1 MKRFLLLFVFF
12 LNALLTVAQFT
23 ATGTY
28 KMYTEINGQKLNG
41 IDYLF
46 VFDGISSQTEIEY
59 RTNSS
64 TIKWSKFNTPTTPI
78 VLQYDSINTNI
89 EDATGYIVE
98 VDGVKK
104 YIWVFD
110 YKNYIPNFTSL
121 IAEDKPKE
129 QCNELILSLNQLV
142 LPLQYRTPLPEN
154 RTITIDR
161 TFQLKYATKE
171 WSESTKVWT
180 DKEMS
185 VDYKLPASTLTV
197 LEPPLCDTKFKLTGD
212 NFATDLGLAPFEI
225 ESPLYSAV
233 KVECHI
239 LSTASTRVE
248 LNEDDR
254 PEKAD
259 IPASAPL
266 EIVFASNAN
275 LPVTEFFEWQILK
288 EKSLLF
294 TRNDQDLRFT
304 FTEAGTY
311 EVKLTV
317 SNTNNCQFSDSVI
330 IKVVESRLE
339 VPRVF
344 TPNGDGKNDEFRVAY
359 KSLVEFRCWVFNR
372 WQQKVFYWT
381 DPQKGW
387 DGKING
393 RPATQGAYFYVIE
406 ALGAD
411 GEKYNLKGNINLLR
425 GKKD

>member
-1 MKRFLLLFVFF
+1 MKRFLLFYTLIFS
-12 LNALLTVAQFT
+12 ALITQAQFT
-23 ATGTY
+23 ATGTHRI
-28 KMYTEINGQKLNG
+28 YTELNGQKLNG

-46 VFDGISSQTEIEY
+46 VFDGITSQTEIEY
-59 RTNSS
+59 KENSTS
-64 TIKWSKFNTPTTPI
+64 IKWSKFTSPTNYI

-98 VDGVKK
+98 IDGDKK
-104 YIWVFD
+104 YVWVID
-110 YKNYIPNFTSL
+110 YKNYLPAFTSL
-121 IAEDKPKE
+121 IPEDKPSE
-129 QCNELILSLNQLV
+129 QCNELILNLNHSV
-142 LPLQYRTPLPEN
+142 LPLQYKTPSN
-154 RTITIDR
+154 TTVTIPR

-180 DKEMS
+180 DKEMNIE
-185 VDYKLPASTLTV
+185 YKLPAFSLSV

-239 LSTASTRVE
+239 VNTASTRTE
-248 LNEDDR
+248 LNEDNR

-259 IPASAPL
+259 ITTASAPI

-275 LPVTEFFEWQILK
+275 LPVAEFYEWQILK
-288 EKSLLF
+288 DKSLLF

-311 EVKLTV
+311 NVKLTV
-317 SNTNNCQFSDSVI
+317 SNTTNCQFSDSLT

-344 TPNGDGKNDEFRVAY
+344 TPNGDGINEEFRVAY
-359 KSLVEFRCWVFNR
+359 KSIVEFRCWVFNR

-393 RPATQGAYFYVIE
+393 RSATQGAYFYVIE
-406 ALGAD
+406 AIGAD
-411 GEKYNLKGNINLLR
+411 GEKYNVKGNINLLR
-425 GKKD
+425 GKNN

>member
-1 MKRFLLLFVFF
+1 MKRFLLFF
-12 LNALLTVAQFT
+12 TLILNALLAVAQFS
-23 ATGTY
+23 ANGTH
-28 KMYTEINGQKLNG
+28 KIYTEINGQKLNG

-59 RTNSS
+59 TANSS
-64 TIKWSKFNTPTTPI
+64 SIKWSKFTSPTTPI
-78 VLQYDSINTNI
+78 VLQYDSINSNI

-98 VDGVKK
+98 IDGAKK
-104 YIWVFD
+104 YIWVID
-110 YKNYIPNFTSL
+110 YKNYIPIFTSL
-121 IAEDKPKE
+121 IPEDKPKE
-129 QCNELILSLNQLV
+129 QCDELILNLNHSV
-142 LPLQYRTPLPEN
+142 LPLQYKTPLN
-154 RTITIDR
+154 TTVLINR

-171 WSESTKVWT
+171 WSESTKAWT

-185 VDYKLPASTLTV
+185 VDYKLPATTLTV
-197 LEPPLCDTKFKLTGD
+197 LEPPLCDTKFKLVGD
-212 NFATDLGLAPFEI
+212 NFATELGLTPFEI

-239 LSTASTRVE
+239 VSTASTRTE

-259 IPASAPL
+259 ITTASAPI

-275 LPVTEFFEWQILK
+275 IPVAEFYAWQIFK
-288 EKSLLF
+288 DKSLLF

-311 EVKLTV
+311 NVKLTT
-317 SNTNNCQFSDSVI
+317 SNTNNCQYSDSI
-330 IKVVESRLE
+330 TIKVVESRLE
-339 VPRVF
+339 VPGVF
-344 TPNGDGKNDEFRVAY
+344 TPNGDGINDEFRVAY
-359 KSLVEFRCWVFNR
+359 KSIVEFRCWVFNR

-393 RPATQGAYFYVIE
+393 KPATQGAYFYVIE

-411 GEKYNLKGNINLLR
+411 GVNHNTKGNINLLR